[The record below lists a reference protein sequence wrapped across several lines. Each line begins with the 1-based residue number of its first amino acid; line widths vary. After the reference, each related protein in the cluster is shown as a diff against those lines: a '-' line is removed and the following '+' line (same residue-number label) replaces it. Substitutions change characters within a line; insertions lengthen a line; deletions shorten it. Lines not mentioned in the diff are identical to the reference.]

1 MSTYRDAMGQD
12 DEAELYAAFE
22 ALGGQL
28 TWDELAHL
36 LDSGRYPAVLGPLAA
51 LLLDDDSVLADRV
64 IQDSVAALRHAAEN
78 GDRAF
83 TSQEAHAWLCRAV
96 VNRAR
101 SVRRDRTPSA
111 DLAGFRALPARQREA
126 VVLCSLMGL
135 PEQEAA
141 SAMGIS
147 IGAVRSHLA
156 HGMRALHS

>member
-1 MSTYRDAMGQD
+1 MAQD

-83 TSQEAHAWLCRAV
+83 TSQEAHAWLE
-96 VNRAR
+96 
-101 SVRRDRTPSA
+101 DSA
-111 DLAGFRALPARQREA
+111 THR
-126 VVLCSLMGL
+126 
-135 PEQEAA
+135 
-141 SAMGIS
+141 
-147 IGAVRSHLA
+147 
-156 HGMRALHS
+156 